1 MADASKWTSTSEK
14 GPDHEALDV
23 LPRSRGKVAIVTG
36 AGSGIGQATAKRIA
50 AEAGSVVCVDL
61 FAETAEKAAAEI
73 TEAGGTAIGVAC
85 DVSSAA
91 DCEATVA
98 TAFDTY
104 GRVDALCNIAG
115 IGTFA
120 NSHEMD
126 TAQFDKIVAVNLN
139 GSAYMIRFVL
149 PHMLEQGGGV
159 IVNTSSS
166 AGLFG
171 QPYSA
176 AYCASKG
183 GVIQLTKAIAEEYKD
198 RNVRCNAICPGG
210 VDTPIIH
217 SFVELPE
224 GGDYK
229 KIRKMMTP
237 MGASKPEEMAGLF
250 AYMVSDEARYMTGS
264 IVPLDGGITC

>member
-1 MADASKWTSTSEK
+1 MGVSEWADSSKAVAAE
-14 GPDHEALDV
+14 PDTY
-23 LPRSRGKVAIVTG
+23 LPRAVGKVIIVTG
-36 AGSGIGQATAKRIA
+36 AGSGIGQATALRLA
-50 AEAGSVVCVDL
+50 AEGATVICVDL
-61 FAETAEKAAAEI
+61 FAETAEATAEI
-73 TEAGGTAIGVAC
+73 INRSGGAAMALAC
-85 DVSSAA
+85 DVSSASA
-91 DCEATVA
+91 CEETVA
-98 TAFDTY
+98 AVVAEH

-120 NSHEMD
+120 NSHDMD

-139 GSAYMIRFVL
+139 GTMYMARFVL
-149 PHMLEQGGGV
+149 PLMLEQGGGV
-159 IVNTSSS
+159 IINTASS

-183 GVIQLTKAIAEEYKD
+183 GVVVLTKALAEEYKD
-198 RNVRCNAICPGG
+198 RNIRCNAICPGG
-210 VDTPIIH
+210 VDTPILH
-217 SFVELPE
+217 SFVEMPD

-237 MGASKPEEMAGLF
+237 MGSAQPSEIAGLF
-250 AYMVSDEARYMTGS
+250 AYMVSEEARYMTGS

>member
-1 MADASKWTSTSEK
+1 MADASQWTKTSAS
-14 GPDHEALDV
+14 GPATEGQQF
-23 LPRSRGKVAIVTG
+23 LPRSAGKVIIVTG
-36 AGSGIGQATAKRIA
+36 AGSGIGQATAIRLA
-50 AEAGSVVCVDL
+50 AEGGTVACADL
-61 FAETAEKAAAEI
+61 FEDTAQKTVDTI
-73 TEAGGTAIGVAC
+73 TEAGGTAFALGC

-91 DCEATVA
+91 AAEETVA
-98 TAFDTY
+98 AVFDAH
-104 GRVDALCNIAG
+104 GRIDALCNIAG

-120 NSHEMD
+120 NSHDMD
-126 TAQFDKIVAVNLN
+126 LAQFDKIVAVNLH
-139 GSAYMIRFVL
+139 GTMYMTRFVL

-183 GVIQLTKAIAEEYKD
+183 GVVQLTKAIAEEYKD
-198 RNVRCNAICPGG
+198 RNIRCNAICPGG

-217 SFVELPE
+217 HFIEMPE

-250 AYMVSDEARYMTGS
+250 AYMVSQEARYMTGS

>member
-61 FAETAEKAAAEI
+61 FAETAEKTAAEI
-73 TEAGGTAIGVAC
+73 TEAGGTAIGLGC
-85 DVSSAA
+85 DVSSASA
-91 DCEATVA
+91 VEFTVA
-98 TAFDTY
+98 ATIAEY

-126 TAQFDKIVAVNLN
+126 LAQFDKIVAVNLN

-149 PHMLEQGGGV
+149 PHMLDQGGGV

-166 AGLFG
+166 AFERATGTLTWR
-171 QPYSA
+171 SETIEA
-176 AYCASKG
+176 APSGMPSRRLRMA
-183 GVIQLTKAIAEEYKD
+183 
-198 RNVRCNAICPGG
+198 
-210 VDTPIIH
+210 
-217 SFVELPE
+217 
-224 GGDYK
+224 
-229 KIRKMMTP
+229 MM
-237 MGASKPEEMAGLF
+237 
-250 AYMVSDEARYMTGS
+250 
-264 IVPLDGGITC
+264 

>member
-1 MADASKWTSTSEK
+1 MAADASQWTSTSEHAAESDL
-14 GPDHEALDV
+14 PV
-23 LPRSRGKVAIVTG
+23 LPRSAGRVAIVTG
-36 AGSGIGQATAKRIA
+36 AGSGIGQATARRLA
-50 AEAGSVVCVDL
+50 AEGAKVGCVDL
-61 FAETAEKAAAEI
+61 FAETAEATAAEI
-73 TEAGGTAIGVAC
+73 NEAGGTAIGLAC
-85 DVSSAA
+85 DVSKAA

-98 TAFDTY
+98 AVVEAF
-104 GRVDALCNIAG
+104 GPVFALCNIAG

-120 NSHEMD
+120 NTHEMD
-126 TAQFDKIVAVNLN
+126 PAQFDKIVAVNLN
-139 GSAYMIRFVL
+139 GSAYMARYVL
-149 PHMLEQGGGV
+149 PHMLEQGEGV

-198 RNVRCNAICPGG
+198 RKIRCNAICPGG

-217 SFVELPE
+217 SFIELPE

-229 KIRKMMTP
+229 RIRKMMTP

-250 AYMVSDEARYMTGS
+250 AYMVSEEARYMTGS